1 MAIDDH
7 RLDGCAHGDPR
18 ERDRLWT
25 DAELIDACLIG
36 RQFAWDALI
45 TRYRTLVYSVIV
57 KSGGVSGEEDD
68 VFQAVW
74 LDVYNQLERL
84 KSRDSLRA
92 WLCTVTRHKCYH
104 WRLRRHRLPEGLDET
119 WAATIPDHAS
129 LPPEVLEEIERAQDI
144 RDAVDALPHR
154 CRELVLRLFLD
165 DPPPPYADLARSLG
179 LAEGSIGALR
189 SRCLDRLKHEIEQRT
204 ASRVKPQA

>member
-1 MAIDDH
+1 MAINDH
-7 RLDGCAHGDPR
+7 RAGPAD
-18 ERDRLWT
+18 RDRGDRDVLWS
-25 DAELIDACLIG
+25 DSELVDACLAG

-45 TRYRTLVYSVIV
+45 TRYRTLVYSIIV
-57 KSGGVSGEEDD
+57 KSGGANGEEDD

-74 LDVYNQLERL
+74 LDVYNQLQRL
-84 KSRDSLRA
+84 KSRESLRA

-119 WAATIPDHAS
+119 WAASIPDHAS

-144 RDAVDALPHR
+144 RDAIDALPDR
-154 CRELVLRLFLD
+154 CRELVARLFLD

-189 SRCLDRLKHEIEQRT
+189 SRCLDRLKLEIEHRT
-204 ASRVKPQA
+204 ANRVKPQA

>member
-1 MAIDDH
+1 MAIDDP
-7 RLDGCAHGDPR
+7 RLGSCSGSAGARDAVWSDP
-18 ERDRLWT
+18 
-25 DAELIDACLIG
+25 ELVEACLAG

-45 TRYRTLVYSVIV
+45 ARYRTLVYSVIV
-57 KSGGVSGEEDD
+57 KSGGASGEEDD

-104 WRLRRHRLPEGLDET
+104 WRLRRHRLPEGLDES
-119 WAATIPDHAS
+119 WAESIPDQAS
-129 LPPEVLEEIERAQDI
+129 LPPETLEEIERAQDI
-144 RDAVDALPHR
+144 RDAIDALPDR
-154 CRELVLRLFLD
+154 CRHLVLRLFLD
-165 DPPPPYADLARSLG
+165 DPPLPYAEIARSLG

-189 SRCLDRLKHEIEQRT
+189 GRCLDRLKHEIELRT
-204 ASRVKPQA
+204 MTRAKPQA

>member
-1 MAIDDH
+1 MAINDH
-7 RLDGCAHGDPR
+7 RVGSAGPDSPR
-18 ERDRLWT
+18 RQLLWS
-25 DAELIDACLIG
+25 DAELVDACLAG

-45 TRYRTLVYSVIV
+45 TRYRTMVYSVIL
-57 KSGGVSGEEDD
+57 KSGGASGEEDD

-119 WAATIPDHAS
+119 WAASIPDHAS
-129 LPPEVLEEIERAQDI
+129 LPLEVLEEIERAQDL
-144 RDAVDALPHR
+144 RDAVDALPDR

-204 ASRVKPQA
+204 ASRIDPQA